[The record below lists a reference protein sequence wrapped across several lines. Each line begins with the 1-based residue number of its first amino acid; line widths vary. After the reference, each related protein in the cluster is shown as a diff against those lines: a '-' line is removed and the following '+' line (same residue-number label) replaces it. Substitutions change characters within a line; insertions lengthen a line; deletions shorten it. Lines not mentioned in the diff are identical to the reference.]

1 MLDSALKEQLKSI
14 FSSLDSNYTLLVE
27 LHPSHPKGAEMVELL
42 SEVAET
48 SLNIELTIA
57 EGEALKLSIV
67 KDGVVS
73 GISFRA
79 VPNGHE
85 FTSLL
90 LAILNL
96 DGKGKNLP
104 DEFTQQR
111 IKSIAGD
118 VNLTTYMSLT
128 CTNCP
133 DIVQA
138 LNIMAILN
146 PRIKH
151 EAVDG
156 ALYQGEVEA
165 LGVQSVPTLYADG
178 ELLHVGRG
186 GIADLLAKL
195 EAKYGVDSTEQASVT
210 RTYDVTIAG
219 GGPAGA
225 TAALYLARKGLKVA
239 VVAERIGGQV
249 TKPQPSK
256 ISHLCH

>member
-1 MLDSALKEQLKSI
+1 MLDSALKEQLRSI
-14 FSSLDSNYTLLVE
+14 FASLSSQYTLLVE

-42 SEVAET
+42 GEVAET
-48 SLNIELTIA
+48 SENIELTVA
-57 EGEALKLSIV
+57 DGEALKLALV

-73 GISFRA
+73 GVSFKA

-96 DGKGKNLP
+96 DGKGKNLL

-118 VNLTTYMSLT
+118 VSLTTYMSLT

-133 DIVQA
+133 DVVQS
-138 LNIMAILN
+138 LNIMSILN

-156 ALYQGEVEA
+156 ALYQAEVDG
-165 LGVQSVPTLYADG
+165 LGVQSVPTVYADG
-178 ELLHVGRG
+178 VLLHVGRG

-195 EAKYGVDSTEQASVT
+195 EAKYGVSNQEQQQIT

-219 GGPAGA
+219 AGPAGA
-225 TAALYLARKGLKVA
+225 TAALYLAR
-239 VVAERIGGQV
+239 
-249 TKPQPSK
+249 
-256 ISHLCH
+256 